1 MLWHNV
7 AVTLPPLPSV
17 LQTAKPLAVTDRFIV
32 LQLKS
37 DDMATADNETVE
49 KTDGYRLPPAGLFWQ
64 RGDEGVKSLD
74 GESMDGVKK
83 AIIDATEGTNAK
95 VAELKFSM
103 VSSTMQDRRSL
114 KILKINARPGCSY
127 DEWRIT
133 LQPRTR
139 GKRITREDLETIIYG
154 VFQTLKCYGFASVST
169 DRQDCPARSHVCL
182 VLQIN
187 RASRTYL
194 SIRRAFE
201 SEAWRTAGGVLPFVV
216 GEGLDGQFVMA
227 DLAAMP
233 HLLVGGATGQGKSV
247 FMHGIIASLL
257 CRQRPEDIKLLL
269 VDTKG
274 AEFASYSRLGKAFL
288 AQMPDG
294 GDALINDAGKAVVAL
309 GSLYAEMK
317 LRRELM
323 EMAWEVDLASY
334 NATFASGHLDPEF
347 GHRHL
352 PRLVM
357 VIDEYRDIIRQY
369 GRSFE
374 TMLCVLAGRGHEV
387 GIHLIIATRLVTQ
400 SVITGKIKDAFPA
413 RAAFRVSSQIDS
425 RALLDY
431 EGADVLLGKGDMIF
445 SHDDAKERLQ
455 APLIEV
461 GEIDKLVEYV
471 SRECETAGCTEAYTL
486 PAPEDCGDGDA
497 GTRSRVTERDPLFD
511 EASRFAERAKIVTT
525 GLLQR
530 KFALGYNRA
539 TRLLEQLRDA
549 GIVPDDK

>member
-1 MLWHNV
+1 MTMEE
-7 AVTLPPLPSV
+7 AVMAGKTAEYHLPPIEIFEPMADE
-17 LQTAKPLAVTDRFIV
+17 TAPAI
-32 LQLKS
+32 S
-37 DDMATADNETVE
+37 AEEVE
-49 KTDGYRLPPAGLFWQ
+49 R
-64 RGDEGVKSLD
+64 VKS
-74 GESMDGVKK
+74 
-83 AIIDATEGTNAK
+83 IIIKATEGTNAK
-95 VAELKFSM
+95 VVELKFGM
-103 VSSTMQDRRSL
+103 VSSTMKDRRAI
-114 KILKINARPGCSY
+114 KILRINARPGCSY

-154 VFQTLKCYGFASVST
+154 VFQTLKCNGFASVST
-169 DRQDCPARSHVCL
+169 DRQDCPARRHVCL

-187 RASRTYL
+187 RANRTYL
-194 SIRRAFE
+194 SIRRVFE
-201 SEAWRTAGGVLPFVV
+201 SEAWQTAGGVLPFVV

-233 HLLVGGATGQGKSV
+233 HLLVGGAMGQGKSV

-274 AEFASYSRLGKAFL
+274 VEFASYSRLGKAFL

-294 GDALINDAGKAVVAL
+294 GDAVINDAGKAVVAL

-323 EMAWEVDLASY
+323 RRTRAGNLASY
-334 NATFASGHLDPEF
+334 NAAFASGRLDAAG

-357 VIDEYRDIIRQY
+357 VVDEYRDIIRQY

-374 TMLCVLAGRGHEV
+374 TMVCVLAGRGHEV
-387 GIHLIIATRLVTQ
+387 GIHLIIATRLVT
-400 SVITGKIKDAFPA
+400 SSTITSKVKKAFPA
-413 RAAFRVSSQIDS
+413 RAAFRVSQQIDS
-425 RALLDY
+425 RALLGD

-461 GEIDKLVEYV
+461 GEVEKLVEYV
-471 SRECETAGCTEAYTL
+471 SRECETAGCTGAYTL

-511 EASRFAERAKIVTT
+511 EASRFAERAKVVTI

>member
-1 MLWHNV
+1 MIGLNDYRMPGIYLLRDYSDQMPD
-7 AVTLPPLPSV
+7 VTREEVERNGELIKTVLEDYKIDVLDISACSGPVNFTLYEVVPARRVRESQIKGLENDIAFSLGKRGVRVVQHTETKTISIEVPNDEQGIVSMCSV
-17 LQTAKPLAVTDRFIV
+17 LNDYEFITAKYDLPVVIGR
-32 LQLKS
+32 
-37 DDMATADNETVE
+37 TVFC
-49 KTDGYRLPPAGLFWQ
+49 GAYSF
-64 RGDEGVKSLD
+64 
-74 GESMDGVKK
+74 
-83 AIIDATEGTNAK
+83 
-95 VAELKFSM
+95 
-103 VSSTMQDRRSL
+103 
-114 KILKINARPGCSY
+114 
-127 DEWRIT
+127 
-133 LQPRTR
+133 
-139 GKRITREDLETIIYG
+139 
-154 VFQTLKCYGFASVST
+154 
-169 DRQDCPARSHVCL
+169 
-182 VLQIN
+182 
-187 RASRTYL
+187 
-194 SIRRAFE
+194 
-201 SEAWRTAGGVLPFVV
+201 
-216 GEGLDGQFVMA
+216 
-227 DLAAMP
+227 DLAEMP
-233 HLLVGGATGQGKSV
+233 HLLVAGSMGQGKSV

-274 AEFASYSRLGKAFL
+274 VEFASYSRLGKAFL

-294 GDALINDAGKAVVAL
+294 GDAVINDAGKAVVAL
-309 GSLYAEMK
+309 GALYAEMK

-334 NATFASGHLDPEF
+334 NATFASGRLDAAG

-357 VIDEYRDIIRQY
+357 VVDEYRDIIRQY

-374 TMLCVLAGRGHEV
+374 TMVCVLAGLGHEV

-413 RAAFRVSSQIDS
+413 RAAFRVSQQIDS
-425 RALLDY
+425 RALLGD

-471 SRECETAGCTEAYTL
+471 SRECETAGCTGAYTL

-497 GTRSRVTERDPLFD
+497 GAGSRVTERDPLFD
-511 EASRFAERAKIVTT
+511 EASRFAERAKGVTVEK
-525 GLLQR
+525 LQR

>member
-1 MLWHNV
+1 MTTKQNE
-7 AVTLPPLPSV
+7 
-17 LQTAKPLAVTDRFIV
+17 VTDGKAAY
-32 LQLKS
+32 QLPQVEIFER
-37 DDMATADNETVE
+37 MADETAPAISEEEVE
-49 KTDGYRLPPAGLFWQ
+49 R
-64 RGDEGVKSLD
+64 VKS
-74 GESMDGVKK
+74 
-83 AIIDATEGTNAK
+83 IIIKSTEGTNAK
-95 VAELKFSM
+95 VSELKFG
-103 VSSTMQDRRSL
+103 VSANTLPRCVKVTIPSITV
-114 KILKINARPGCSY
+114 KAGCSY
-127 DEWRIT
+127 DEWRIM

-139 GKRITREDLETIIYG
+139 GKSVTREDLEIIIYG
-154 VFQTLKCYGFASVST
+154 VFNAIGRYGHASVST
-169 DRQDCPARSHVCL
+169 DREDCPTRSHRCL
-182 VLQIN
+182 VLQVN
-187 RASRTYL
+187 RANRTYL
-194 SIRRAFE
+194 SIRRVFE
-201 SEAWRTAGGVLPFVV
+201 SEAWQTAGGVLPFVV

-233 HLLVGGATGQGKSV
+233 HLLVGGAMGQGKSV

-269 VDTKG
+269 VDTEG

-294 GDALINDAGKAVVAL
+294 GDAIINDAGKAVVAL

-323 EMAWEVDLASY
+323 RRTRAGNLASY
-334 NATFASGHLDPEF
+334 NAAFASGRLDAAG

-357 VIDEYRDIIRQY
+357 VVDEYRDIIRQY

-374 TMLCVLAGRGHEV
+374 TMVCVLAGSGHEV
-387 GIHLIIATRLVTQ
+387 GIHLIIATQLVTQ

-413 RAAFRVSSQIDS
+413 RAAFRVSQQIDS
-425 RALLDY
+425 RALLGD

-471 SRECETAGCTEAYTL
+471 SRECETAGCTGAYTL

-497 GTRSRVTERDPLFD
+497 GAGSRVTEHDPLFD
-511 EASRFAERAKIVTT
+511 EASRFAKRAKGVTVEK
-525 GLLQR
+525 LQR

-549 GIVPDDK
+549 GIVTDDK

>member
-17 LQTAKPLAVTDRFIV
+17 LQTAKPLVVTDRFIV

-37 DDMATADNETVE
+37 DDMATADNETVG

-74 GESMDGVKK
+74 EESADRVKK

-95 VAELKFSM
+95 VTELKFGM
-103 VSSTMQDRRSL
+103 VSSTMKDRRSL
-114 KILKINARPGCSY
+114 KILRINARPGCSY

-139 GKRITREDLETIIYG
+139 AGQITREDLETIIYG
-154 VFQTLKCYGFASVST
+154 VFHTLKCNGFASAST
-169 DRQDCPARSHVCL
+169 DRQDCPTRRHVCL

-187 RASRTYL
+187 RADRTYL
-194 SIRRAFE
+194 SIRRSFE
-201 SEAWRTAGGVLPFVV
+201 SEAWQTAGGVLPFVV

-274 AEFASYSRLGKAFL
+274 AEFASYSRLGKDFL
-288 AQMPDG
+288 ARMPDG
-294 GDALINDAGKAVVAL
+294 EDAIINDAGKAVVAF

-323 EMAWEVDLASY
+323 RRARAGNLASY
-334 NATFASGHLDPEF
+334 NAAFASGRLDAAG

-357 VIDEYRDIIRQY
+357 VVDEYRDIIRQY

-374 TMLCVLAGRGHEV
+374 NMVCDIAKSEPEV
-387 GIHLIIATRLVTQ
+387 GIHLIMATQLVTTGI
-400 SVITGKIKDAFPA
+400 ITKDIKDAFPV
-413 RAAFRVSSQIDS
+413 RAAFRVSTQVDS
-425 RALLDY
+425 RTLIDA
-431 EGADVLLGKGDMIF
+431 EGAEVLCGKGDMIF
-445 SHDDAKERLQ
+445 WHYGGQERLQ
-455 APLIEV
+455 TP
-461 GEIDKLVEYV
+461 YV
-471 SRECETAGCTEAYTL
+471 SPADIDRLVDHVRKACDAAGYSQGYTL
-486 PAPEDCGDGDA
+486 PE
-497 GTRSRVTERDPLFD
+497 
-511 EASRFAERAKIVTT
+511 
-525 GLLQR
+525 
-530 KFALGYNRA
+530 
-539 TRLLEQLRDA
+539 
-549 GIVPDDK
+549 PDTSDLK